1 MRGSGFDALP
11 NAGTSFARCRW
22 GSIYNE
28 STDTVPT
35 LVTATMLVCPTAPL
49 SIGDQ
54 NLSLAFNMLDFI
66 ATDLRIRIYAQA
78 HSFAQVP
85 AQG

>member
-11 NAGTSFARCRW
+11 DAGSSFARCRW

-35 LVTATMLVCPTAPL
+35 VVNATVLVCPTAPL
-49 SIGDQ
+49 PTG
-54 NLSLAFNMLDFI
+54 F
-66 ATDLRIRIYAQA
+66 
-78 HSFAQVP
+78 QVSYSSP
-85 AQG
+85 SS

>member
-1 MRGSGFDALP
+1 M
-11 NAGTSFARCRW
+11 
-22 GSIYNE
+22 
-28 STDTVPT
+28 PT